1 MLGLRNYKNKRVK
14 VDSDIPDWANRD
26 DSVDLVVNTSV
37 DEAGEAKKKSFSF
50 SEYAVHIQH
59 STGAICL

>member
-1 MLGLRNYKNKRVK
+1 MLGLRNDKSKRVK

-37 DEAGEAKKKSFSF
+37 DEAGKAKRDDLESFLIF
-50 SEYAVHIQH
+50 
-59 STGAICL
+59 